1 MYKEIKTFYEAITWS
16 SLWIVG
22 QGVSRQENTMAKLG
36 LPLKDLLHL
45 YILFSEWKPL
55 GDTLGN
61 DSFHPFHVC
70 RSYEKTEPPPVPGS
84 QFVGT
89 GRWHAFEENER
100 TRTSLRS
107 TFSGLSHQAGSLEQA
122 MKRQYKIQY
131 NAVSSTYIWMGR
143 YNHSL
148 RTVTII
154 EMPWKLSRCHFPS
167 V

>member
-61 DSFHPFHVC
+61 NSFHPFHMCAEVM
-70 RSYEKTEPPPVPGS
+70 
-84 QFVGT
+84 
-89 GRWHAFEENER
+89 ER
-100 TRTSLRS
+100 LSLRLFQALS
-107 TFSGLSHQAGSLEQA
+107 SLGRADDTRLKKTRGLGPVFDQLFLAC
-122 MKRQYKIQY
+122 
-131 NAVSSTYIWMGR
+131 
-143 YNHSL
+143 
-148 RTVTII
+148 RT
-154 EMPWKLSRCHFPS
+154 KLGAWNR
-167 V
+167 